1 MTKIYVMESCPDCS
15 EAKKLFAGNPDYELI
30 DIGRQ
35 ARNLKE
41 FLALRDNHPAFAKVR
56 ERGTIGIPCFVKEDG
71 SVAISLKHFLSRQDA
86 EPEQVTGAEVAQ
98 MEEQYAEP
106 AEKPGTE
113 SEAGTAAETAV
124 GTAAETAVGT
134 AAETAVE
141 TAGMAVETAFEFS
154 EGASCS
160 LDGSGC

>member
-71 SVAISLKHFLSRQDA
+71 SVAISLKHFLSRQDS
-86 EPEQVTGAEVAQ
+86 
-98 MEEQYAEP
+98 EP
-106 AEKPGTE
+106 AEQSVTDPAAGTAVE
-113 SEAGTAAETAV
+113 LEAGMAAETAV
-124 GTAAETAVGT
+124 GMAAEPAP
-134 AAETAVE
+134 
-141 TAGMAVETAFEFS
+141 EFS
-154 EGASCS
+154 EGAACS

>member
-71 SVAISLKHFLSRQDA
+71 SVTISLKHFLNRPD
-86 EPEQVTGAEVAQ
+86 
-98 MEEQYAEP
+98 AEP
-106 AEKPGTE
+106 AEKPGTDPAAGVAVE
-113 SEAGTAAETAV
+113 PQVELTAGTA
-124 GTAAETAVGT
+124 
-134 AAETAVE
+134 VE
-141 TAGMAVETAFEFS
+141 PAPEFS
-154 EGASCS
+154 EGAACS

>member
-71 SVAISLKHFLSRQDA
+71 SVAISLKHFLSRQDS
-86 EPEQVTGAEVAQ
+86 
-98 MEEQYAEP
+98 EP
-106 AEKPGTE
+106 AEQSVTDPA
-113 SEAGTAAETAV
+113 AGTA
-124 GTAAETAVGT
+124 
-134 AAETAVE
+134 VE
-141 TAGMAVETAFEFS
+141 QAPEFS
-154 EGASCS
+154 EGAACS